1 MSWEFTLLDA
11 LQCIHTPVLDKLMV
25 GVTFLGDAGWFWIAL
40 GVLLLFTKKYRKT
53 GILILTALCF
63 SALFAN
69 LMLKPLVARER
80 PCWIN
85 ESVHLLV
92 AMPKDYSFPS
102 GHTQASFASATAI
115 FHVNKKAGVCAFI
128 LAVLIAFS
136 RPQKVQI
143 LQFLMA
149 FSRLQNLC
157 NDASNVIQYQNIH
170 DLQKLCN
177 A

>member
-115 FHVNKKAGVCAFI
+115 FHVNKKRRSLCIYSGSFDCIFKTVFICTFSDRCVSRDWNWSNLWTACRRGISRGVEE
-128 LAVLIAFS
+128 
-136 RPQKVQI
+136 K
-143 LQFLMA
+143 
-149 FSRLQNLC
+149 N
-157 NDASNVIQYQNIH
+157 
-170 DLQKLCN
+170 
-177 A
+177 